1 MAATAGFRLRVE
13 PLKASHLAQIA
24 SLSDACSAI
33 QNSALQ
39 NLLVQSWF
47 SRLDRLLPDPL
58 NTRLTRV
65 LSLIETSSESA
76 DQIDSLLLMRSGN
89 RRNSCWQ
96 LDVLGLAAP
105 RHFSRQQGLRLLIQH
120 ALSEDIA
127 RCRNWLVRCDP
138 TDRPQLDLLREL
150 GFQPLRQGCIW
161 NPPQTVSSSEPNRRL
176 PLPEGFGWSAL
187 TRDNA
192 KQLLALEQA
201 SISPQHRLILD
212 RQWCDLL
219 DLSGGGS
226 MVLTVDRDGTSQVIA
241 GLIRRPWGMDAPRL
255 ELLRG
260 PAWDERVGAGLP
272 AALSQLQNQRMC
284 PSLLLAEDDHQLSAV
299 LENQGWQ
306 QGALEMMLGRSIWK
320 RVQQRNLGGIRPLES
335 MLGRLQPQQ
344 PPLPTPS
351 LAPRR

>member
-1 MAATAGFRLRVE
+1 
-13 PLKASHLAQIA
+13 
-24 SLSDACSAI
+24 
-33 QNSALQ
+33 
-39 NLLVQSWF
+39 
-47 SRLDRLLPDPL
+47 
-58 NTRLTRV
+58 
-65 LSLIETSSESA
+65 
-76 DQIDSLLLMRSGN
+76 
-89 RRNSCWQ
+89 
-96 LDVLGLAAP
+96 
-105 RHFSRQQGLRLLIQH
+105 
-120 ALSEDIA
+120 
-127 RCRNWLVRCDP
+127 
-138 TDRPQLDLLREL
+138 
-150 GFQPLRQGCIW
+150 
-161 NPPQTVSSSEPNRRL
+161 
-176 PLPEGFGWSAL
+176 
-187 TRDNA
+187 
-192 KQLLALEQA
+192 
-201 SISPQHRLILD
+201 
-212 RQWCDLL
+212 
-219 DLSGGGS
+219 
-226 MVLTVDRDGTSQVIA
+226 MVLKVDRDGTSQVIA